1 VLPSDGVIIIMAF
14 ARYFIF
20 LLFIFSDVYAQS
32 KDELYEYS
40 LGSGDLINIYVYG
53 EEDLTFDVRLG
64 TEGVI
69 SYPFLGEILVSGKTV
84 RELEKII
91 SGGLNGDYLKH
102 PRVNVSV
109 IEYRK
114 FFIDGEVNNPGGYP
128 FEPGLTVQKAVA
140 IAGGFTERASKSKIF
155 LKQEHGRNN
164 KVLLN
169 HSLKPDDIITV
180 EQSFF

>member
-1 VLPSDGVIIIMAF
+1 MF
-14 ARYFIF
+14 FIF
-20 LLFIFSDVYAQS
+20 PDAYAQS
-32 KDELYEYS
+32 EDEFYEYS
-40 LGSGDLINIYVYG
+40 LGSGDMIKIYVYG
-53 EEDLTFDVRLG
+53 EDDLTIEVRLG
-64 TEGVI
+64 TEGII

-91 SGGLNGDYLKH
+91 SDGLQGDYLKH
-102 PRVNVSV
+102 PRVNISV

-128 FEPGLTVQKAVA
+128 FEPGLTVQKAA
-140 IAGGFTERASKSKIF
+140 ALAGGFTERASKSNIF
-155 LKQEHGRNN
+155 LKQEHGTSN

-169 HSLKPDDIITV
+169 HSLKPDDIIIV